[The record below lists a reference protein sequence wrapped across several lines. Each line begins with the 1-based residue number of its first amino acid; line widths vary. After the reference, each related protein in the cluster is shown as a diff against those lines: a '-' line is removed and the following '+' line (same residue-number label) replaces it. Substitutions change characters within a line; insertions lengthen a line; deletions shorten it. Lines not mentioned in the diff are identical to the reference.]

1 MTDSN
6 IIIKRVK
13 KVQGGGHHGG
23 AWKVAYADFV
33 TAMMAFFLLMWLLN
47 ATTEE
52 QRKGIADYFNP
63 SIPIAAVSGGGA
75 DALNG
80 ESVTAET
87 RLSKISR
94 KTTEDPSQVNP
105 VPRVDDVSEAV
116 EAALKEAMAGEAA
129 ELSEHIHLRMT
140 PEGLVIEVTDR
151 EGSPLF
157 ASGSAEPSMA
167 LTKLSAHISDVLSN
181 VRNGIKITGHTDNL
195 LFKNRGNYTN
205 WDLSTDRASTAY
217 RLFMGAGKDET
228 RIREISGKAAT
239 EPLFDDPSDP
249 RNRRISIT
257 ILRGDPAPTQSLPL

>member
-1 MTDSN
+1 MTEPT

-13 KVQGGGHHGG
+13 KAQGGGHHGG

-63 SIPIAAVSGGGA
+63 TIPIAAVSGGGA

-87 RLSKISR
+87 TLSKVSK
-94 KTTEDPSQVNP
+94 KTTTDPSQVIP
-105 VPRVDDVSEAV
+105 TPGVGDVSETV
-116 EAALKEAMAGEAA
+116 TAALEKAMSGEAA
-129 ELSEHIHLRMT
+129 ELSDHISLRLT

-151 EGSPLF
+151 EGAPLF
-157 ASGSAEPSMA
+157 ASGSAEPSVA
-167 LTKLSAHISDVLSN
+167 LVTLSAHIADTLSDVQ
-181 VRNGIKITGHTDNL
+181 NGIKITGHTDDVS
-195 LFKNRGNYTN
+195 FRNREGYSN
-205 WDLSTDRASTAY
+205 WDLSTDRANTAA
-217 RLFMGAGKDET
+217 RLLKLAGKNEG

-239 EPLFDDPSDP
+239 QPLFESASDP

-257 ILRGDPAPTQSLPL
+257 ILRNGSAETG